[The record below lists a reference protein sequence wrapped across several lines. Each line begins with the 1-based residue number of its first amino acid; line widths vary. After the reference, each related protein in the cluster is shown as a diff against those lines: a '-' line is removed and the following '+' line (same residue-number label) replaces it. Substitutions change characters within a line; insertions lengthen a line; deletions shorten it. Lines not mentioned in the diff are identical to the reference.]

1 MLLSYLLEIDCPN
14 EGETERGGQMPINEL
29 RELRDTV
36 VLITGATSGIG
47 FATAKLLV
55 AAGARVALTGR
66 DEKRLGDIISELGE
80 DRCVGVAGDIGR
92 LDTSVRLVDAA
103 VSRFGRVDSVIASAG
118 IGAYGDFLSLS
129 EQDIV
134 ETVTTNFTGTLWT
147 LRAALPHMT
156 DGGDVIVVS
165 SVAGVRGGANE
176 AVYAGT
182 KAAQLVFAGALDR
195 EYRERGVR
203 VTSMCPAGVSTRFA
217 LGRGRTEG
225 DQALEDLLDPLDV
238 GAAIV
243 YTLTQPRR
251 LRTTQWNMWSA
262 AEGA

>member
-1 MLLSYLLEIDCPN
+1 MEIDCPTK
-14 EGETERGGQMPINEL
+14 GRRGSGDNMPINEV

-36 VLITGATSGIG
+36 VLISGATSGIG
-47 FATAKLLV
+47 RAAATILV
-55 AAGARVALTGR
+55 AAGARVAVTGR
-66 DEKRLGDIISELGE
+66 DHGRLDELTAELGA
-80 DRCVGVAGDIGR
+80 DNCVGVTGDIGV
-92 LDTSVRLVDAA
+92 LDTSARLVDAA
-103 VSRFGRVDSVIASAG
+103 ISRFGRIDSVIASAG

-129 EQDIV
+129 EHDIV

-156 DGGDVIVVS
+156 DGGDVIIVS

-203 VTSMCPAGVSTRFA
+203 VTSMCPAGVNTRFA
-217 LGRGRTEG
+217 LGRGRADG
-225 DQALEDLLDPLDV
+225 DPVLGDFLDPLDV

>member
-1 MLLSYLLEIDCPN
+1 
-14 EGETERGGQMPINEL
+14 MPINEL

-47 FATAKLLV
+47 LASAQLLV
-55 AAGARVALTGR
+55 AAGARVAVTGR
-66 DEKRLGDIISELGE
+66 DQERLDNLISEFGE
-80 DRCVGVAGDIGR
+80 DRCVGVTGDIGV
-92 LDTSVRLVDAA
+92 LDTSARLIDAA
-103 VSRFGRVDSVIASAG
+103 MSRFGRIDSVIASAG
-118 IGAYGDFLSLS
+118 VGAYGDFLALS

-134 ETVTTNFTGTLWT
+134 DTVTTNFTGTLWT

-156 DGGDVIVVS
+156 NGGDVIIVS
-165 SVAGVRGGANE
+165 SVAGVRGGANVS
-176 AVYAGT
+176 VYAGT
-182 KAAQLVFAGALDR
+182 KGAQLVFAGALDR

-203 VTSMCPAGVSTRFA
+203 VTSMCPAGVNTRFA

-225 DQALEDLLDPLDV
+225 DPALGDFLDPLDV